1 MSFVDG
7 ENTFLSTFLRFVTLI
22 ATSMYAEC
30 VSPDFALLSVKRVA
44 VLTVLGVAFPTL
56 LTWNHVGMWLDDWL
70 FPHWRTCSV
79 KDPLFI
85 VGNARS
91 GTTLMHRLLALNEDQ
106 FTFFRTWEILVGVS
120 VTWRLLFLLL
130 ARMDELVGGPAALLL
145 DVMECC
151 TVRGIRVHTIGLQLA
166 EEDEWL
172 MMWICKA
179 QLLMMPFPLAG
190 TQLGSLVLFDEQVAP
205 ETRAG
210 IMGFYSD
217 CVQRHVYARALWTG
231 QRRRTFVSKNPPFTL
246 RIASLRRAFPSCRVA
261 CMLRDPVE
269 SVPSMVS
276 YIAQTWRAF
285 ACPLIQYPRFQD
297 LVGFCMAHYTHP
309 IGKLPQ
315 RYVPAD
321 YVPDKPH
328 GNSGNGS
335 GSGSSSGSGS
345 GKGGGEGGGE
355 GEGGDWGCFVEYS
368 QLRARLG
375 STVLEVLQTLG
386 YSTTDT
392 SAQYKALLQVEEQLS
407 KDYSN
412 GHSYSLQQTCD
423 VSDDV
428 FKHMFADIYRAHFF

>member
-7 ENTFLSTFLRFVTLI
+7 KNTFLSTLLRFVTLV

-44 VLTVLGVAFPTL
+44 VLTVVGIAFPTL
-56 LTWNHVGMWLDDWL
+56 LAWNHVGMWLDDWL
-70 FPHWRTCSV
+70 FPHWRACSV
-79 KDPLFI
+79 KEPLFI

-91 GTTLMHRLLALNEDQ
+91 GTTLMHRLLALNEDR

-145 DVMECC
+145 DVIERC
-151 TVRGIRVHTIGLQLA
+151 TVRGIRVHAVGLQLA

-190 TQLGSLVLFDEQVAP
+190 AQLGSLVLFDEQVAP

-210 IMGFYSD
+210 IMGFYRD

-231 QRRRTFVSKNPPFTL
+231 QRQHQRTFVSKNPPFTL

-309 IGKLPQ
+309 LGKLPQ
-315 RYVPAD
+315 LYVPTD
-321 YVPDKPH
+321 YVPDKPR
-328 GNSGNGS
+328 GSSGS
-335 GSGSSSGSGS
+335 GSGNGS
-345 GKGGGEGGGE
+345 GKGGGEGE
-355 GEGGDWGCFVEYS
+355 HGDWGCYVEYS
-368 QLRARLG
+368 QLRAHQG
-375 STVLEVLQTLG
+375 STVLETLQTLG
-386 YSTTDT
+386 YLPTDMST
-392 SAQYKALLQVEEQLS
+392 QYKKLLQAEEQRS

-423 VSDDV
+423 VSGDV
-428 FKHMFADIYRAHFF
+428 FKQMFADIYRAHPF